1 MKDILQN
8 KLKQFIIIFGKIL
21 GVILVIILMAVFA
34 VIPITITESP
44 YFIISWIIFISA
56 LYITICICLFV
67 PVDKNK

>member
-21 GVILVIILMAVFA
+21 GVILVIILMSVFA

-44 YFIISWIIFISA
+44 YFIISWIIFILA
-56 LYITICICLFV
+56 LYTMICICLFV

>member
-8 KLKQFIIIFGKIL
+8 KLKQFIIIFRKIL

-34 VIPITITESP
+34 VVPCLMTESY
-44 YFIISWIIFISA
+44 YFIISWTIFILT
-56 LYITICICLFV
+56 LYTTICICLFV

>member
-21 GVILVIILMAVFA
+21 GLILVIILMAVFT

>member
-21 GVILVIILMAVFA
+21 GVILVIILMSVFA
-34 VIPITITESP
+34 VVPCLITESH
-44 YFIISWIIFISA
+44 YFIISWIIFILA
-56 LYITICICLFV
+56 LYTMICICLFV